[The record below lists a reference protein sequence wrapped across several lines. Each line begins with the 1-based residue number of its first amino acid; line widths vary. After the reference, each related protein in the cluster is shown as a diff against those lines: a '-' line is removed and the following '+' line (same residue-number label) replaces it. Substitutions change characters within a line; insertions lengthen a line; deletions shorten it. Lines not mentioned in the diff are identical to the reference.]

1 MRVEEPKQLGELV
14 IEIAGKKLQ
23 ITECGNGMLLC
34 SKDGREKHK
43 IGYDSLNQKLKE
55 TLEQKKLP
63 AVPEKKIS
71 KFSKCQERLGEIN
84 TNTAGETMEIVK
96 YNSCEDMTVRFE
108 DGTEKVGVRY
118 DKFRQGYVQK
128 PESCDD
134 GISKKKPHHTARK
147 SEKRLGEIR
156 KNNVGETMEIVQYNN
171 ANNMTVRFEDGTE
184 KAGVSYFNFERGNV
198 SKYREKDRTKEE
210 RLGEVRKNNA
220 GETMEIVGY
229 HSANNLTVRFED
241 GTARTGVEYTSFKKG
256 TIRKVKSRGRD
267 VKREER
273 LGETNTNPA
282 GETMEIVKYNNCKDM
297 TVRFEDGTEREGVQ
311 YTQFKK
317 GNLRKPKREPVVNRE
332 FLQKAEAYL
341 VSAKALLEG
350 NESTLVPSVVL
361 CKKAVLNFLKS
372 ALESRTEGKTSE
384 GETEDIRFLGRE
396 VKEKTGVSFDPRD
409 LAWLNDFD
417 FKQRERWLQ
426 PTTEDVIMAI
436 EMVEKI
442 GREVNKVVPKT

>member
-1 MRVEEPKQLGELV
+1 MPRVRVEEPKQLGEIV

-23 ITECGNGMLLC
+23 ITECGNGVLLC
-34 SKDGREKHK
+34 SEDGMKKHK
-43 IGYDSLNQKLKE
+43 IGYEMLNQKLKE
-55 TLEQKKLP
+55 TLEQKKPL
-63 AVPEKKIS
+63 AVPVKKVS
-71 KFSKCQERLGEIN
+71 KFSKYQERLGEIN
-84 TNTAGETMEIVK
+84 TNTAGETMKIVK
-96 YNSCEDMTVRFE
+96 YNNCEDMTVQFE

-134 GISKKKPHHTARK
+134 GNFKKKPHHTARK
-147 SEKRLGEIR
+147 SEKRLGEVR
-156 KNNVGETMEIVQYNN
+156 KNNV
-171 ANNMTVRFEDGTE
+171 
-184 KAGVSYFNFERGNV
+184 
-198 SKYREKDRTKEE
+198 
-210 RLGEVRKNNA
+210 
-220 GETMEIVGY
+220 
-229 HSANNLTVRFED
+229 
-241 GTARTGVEYTSFKKG
+241 
-256 TIRKVKSRGRD
+256 
-267 VKREER
+267 
-273 LGETNTNPA
+273 

-311 YTQFKK
+311 YTQSKK

-332 FLQKAEAYL
+332 FLQRAEAYL
-341 VSAKALLEG
+341 ASAKALLEG
-350 NESTLVPSVVL
+350 NESPLVPSVVL

-396 VKEKTGVSFDPRD
+396 VKEKTGVFFDPRD